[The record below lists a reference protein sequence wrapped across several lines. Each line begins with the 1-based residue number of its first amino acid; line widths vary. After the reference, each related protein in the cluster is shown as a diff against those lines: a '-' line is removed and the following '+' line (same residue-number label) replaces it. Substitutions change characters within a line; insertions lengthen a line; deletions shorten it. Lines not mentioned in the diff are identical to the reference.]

1 MGIQYQPFAYSTKT
15 ISSCFVL
22 DSSCQPLL
30 LPPWPR
36 AHQDLQALVLV
47 DLLIPEGEQVV
58 LVLVQGVHLGA
69 ILHSLVAILHS
80 LVAIL
85 SSLVA
90 LIKEVLSQDKGDLSL
105 VKVVSSKEVPM
116 QLLLNLPWI
125 P

>member
-30 LPPWPR
+30 LLPWPR

-47 DLLIPEGEQVV
+47 DLPIPEGEQVA
-58 LVLVQGVHLGA
+58 LVLAQGVHLG
-69 ILHSLVAILHS
+69 AILHS

-105 VKVVSSKEVPM
+105 DKVVNSKEVPL
-116 QLLLNLPWI
+116 QLLLNQPWI

>member
-30 LPPWPR
+30 LFPWLR

-47 DLLIPEGEQVV
+47 DLPMPEGEQVV

-69 ILHSLVAILHS
+69 ILHSLAT
-80 LVAIL
+80 IL

-105 VKVVSSKEVPM
+105 VKVVNSKEVPM
-116 QLLLNLPWI
+116 QLLRNLPWI

>member
-1 MGIQYQPFAYSTKT
+1 MGVSANCILNQDST
-15 ISSCFVL
+15 SSCFVL

-30 LPPWPR
+30 LLPWPR
-36 AHQDLQALVLV
+36 AHQDLQALGLV
-47 DLLIPEGEQVV
+47 DLLIPEREQVV

-90 LIKEVLSQDKGDLSL
+90 LIKEVRSQDKGVPSL
-105 VKVVSSKEVPM
+105 VKVVNSKEVPM
-116 QLLLNLPWI
+116 QLLLNQPWI
-125 P
+125 L

>member
-30 LPPWPR
+30 LLPWPR

-47 DLLIPEGEQVV
+47 DLLIPEGEQVA
-58 LVLVQGVHLGA
+58 LVLAQGVHLGA
-69 ILHSLVAILHS
+69 ILHSLVAILS
-80 LVAIL
+80 F
-85 SSLVA
+85 LVA
-90 LIKEVLSQDKGDLSL
+90 LIKEVLSQDQGDPSL
-105 VKVVSSKEVPM
+105 VKVASSREVLM